1 MRYNRLLIGVG
12 AVVVV
17 GGVLFCRH
25 MLAAALNQ
33 HRITP
38 WAFPISIIGVA
49 GSLALFLL
57 ALRMYKLDNVGAGAK
72 LIAILI
78 GVLGI
83 LLWGT
88 WSWSAVILAR
98 VPKY

>member
-12 AVVVV
+12 VLVIL

-25 MLAAALNQ
+25 MLATALGQ

-38 WAFPISIIGVA
+38 WAFPISLLGVA
-49 GSLALFLL
+49 GSLSLFFL
-57 ALRMYKLDNVGAGAK
+57 ALRMYRFDSVGAGAR
-72 LIAILI
+72 IVAVLI
-78 GVLGI
+78 GVLGV

-98 VPKY
+98 VPNY